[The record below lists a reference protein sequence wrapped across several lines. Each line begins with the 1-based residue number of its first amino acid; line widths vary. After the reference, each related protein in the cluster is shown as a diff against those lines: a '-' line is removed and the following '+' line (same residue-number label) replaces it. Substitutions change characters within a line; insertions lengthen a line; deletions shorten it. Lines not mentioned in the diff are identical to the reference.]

1 MKPATTPKPGRPPI
15 SERVIRVGGAI
26 ALIPLLRERGVDVE
40 ALFAQVGLPL
50 AAFDHP
56 DHVIPFAK
64 LCQLG
69 KLAAD
74 RTGLADLG
82 LRTCLST
89 RIGAL
94 GPLGY
99 LVANSDSVGAGLM
112 CLQTYLHLHDE
123 GAVIFLQVEDGIAF
137 LGYEVLEPGLEGAE
151 QVAFGAMAI
160 AVNMMR
166 ELCGDGFVLRE
177 VTFAFRAPPDTS
189 AFRAHFLAPLRF
201 DAVRTALAFD
211 AALLQRPIVG
221 ADAILREVLMS
232 QVWKIARV
240 ESGDVARDRIK
251 RVVRTLLVTGRFS
264 LPEVARAFGM
274 NRRTLSRRLQT
285 GGATF
290 RDLVAEARYE
300 AACGLLRNTVVP
312 LEDIALQLGYSD
324 VTAFTRAFRRWAG
337 TSPVAWRR
345 SGSSLRR

>member
-1 MKPATTPKPGRPPI
+1 
-15 SERVIRVGGAI
+15 VIRVGGAI

-123 GAVIFLQVEDGIAF
+123 GAVPFVLVEDGIAF
-137 LGYEVLEPGLEGAE
+137 FGYEVLEPGLAGAD
-151 QVAFGAMAI
+151 QIAFGAMAI
-160 AVNMMR
+160 ACNMLR
-166 ELCGDGFVLRE
+166 DLCGEGFALRE
-177 VTFAFRAPPDTS
+177 VTFAFRAPRDTS
-189 AFRAHFLAPLRF
+189 LFRAHFAAPVGF
-201 DAVRTALAFD
+201 NAVRTALAFD
-211 AALLQRPIVG
+211 AAFLERPIVAFLERPIVG

-240 ESGDVARDRIK
+240 ESGEVVKDRIK
-251 RVVRTLLVTGRFS
+251 RVMRTLLANGRFS
-264 LPEVARAFGM
+264 QPEVAKAFGM
-274 NRRTLSRRLQT
+274 NRRTLARRLQIS
-285 GGATF
+285 GATF
-290 RDLVAEARYE
+290 RDLLAEARFE
-300 AACGLLRNTVVP
+300 AACGLLQGSAAP
-312 LEDIALQLGYSD
+312 LEDIALRLGYSD

-337 TSPVAWRR
+337 TSPAAWR
-345 SGSSLRR
+345 SDHGALQP